1 VLSASFI
8 FFAAASPA
16 SDTQS
21 LAAKRQQA
29 EIISILTPLSVS
41 APAAATDI
49 VTLVTLGADEADIT
63 AAFGKLTGLIN
74 DATTQ
79 IAAIAPTTTKRQTD
93 DGVATALAGILE
105 DVANILDQVVD
116 IPLIKSLLPG
126 LDGALNNLLKAVEV
140 LLADVLTLVA
150 VLLKDVAALLQEL
163 ALGLTLASLGL

>member
-1 VLSASFI
+1 MLKNFI

-16 SDTQS
+16 PDTQS

-41 APAAATDI
+41 APAAATDL
-49 VTLVTLGADEADIT
+49 VTLVTLDGDEADIT

-93 DGVATALAGILE
+93 DDGVATLLAGILE
-105 DVANILDQVVD
+105 DVAKLLDG
-116 IPLIKSLLPG
+116 IAGNSTIAGLLPG
-126 LDGALNNLLKAVEV
+126 LDGALDNLLKAVEV

-150 VLLKDVAALLQEL
+150 VLLKDVATLLQNL